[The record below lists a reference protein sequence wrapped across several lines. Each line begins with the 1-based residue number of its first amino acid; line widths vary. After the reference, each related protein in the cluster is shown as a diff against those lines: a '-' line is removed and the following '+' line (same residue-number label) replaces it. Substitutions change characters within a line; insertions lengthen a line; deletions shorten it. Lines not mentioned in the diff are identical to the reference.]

1 MLSPKSALQICS
13 CGSLP
18 ALRRLDP
25 LQGLCSNSSIMNIIR
40 TQRLLAV
47 FASVC
52 LLLSLSLQ
60 STARAQMDAQMMSMP
75 VSQMAQMDSTDHCG
89 GCDGCHTL
97 LTDCGTCASVP
108 AVLDSAGVRLRL
120 LPAMLRAPQ
129 IHFHASLSPAPEPQ
143 PPRQSL
149 IV

>member
-1 MLSPKSALQICS
+1 M
-13 CGSLP
+13 
-18 ALRRLDP
+18 
-25 LQGLCSNSSIMNIIR
+25 
-40 TQRLLAV
+40 
-47 FASVC
+47 
-52 LLLSLSLQ
+52 Q

-75 VSQMAQMDSTDHCG
+75 VSQMAQMAQMDSTDRCG
-89 GCDGCHTL
+89 GCDDSHTL
-97 LTDCGTCASVP
+97 LTDCGSGSCASVL
-108 AVLDSAGVRLRL
+108 AMLDSAGVRLRL